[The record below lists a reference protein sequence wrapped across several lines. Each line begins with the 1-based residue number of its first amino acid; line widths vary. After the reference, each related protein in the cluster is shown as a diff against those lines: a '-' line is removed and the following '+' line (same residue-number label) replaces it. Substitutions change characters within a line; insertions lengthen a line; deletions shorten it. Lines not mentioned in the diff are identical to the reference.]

1 VPSAAAE
8 VSMAEVRRLAETPVK
23 TILQGTPVL
32 EVNDATY
39 QSLVLKSTRP
49 VIVVFYVNQD
59 QDSRNLA
66 TLMRYLSL
74 DFQQKITF
82 CIYEVAEKKPIP
94 SELLSRLRKTY
105 GLDKVPGTFFY
116 DNDKGKIEIEH
127 RDYGVPSIK
136 EYRAPK
142 MVLWKTYYEKITK
155 YIEKD
160 ILD

>member
-1 VPSAAAE
+1 
-8 VSMAEVRRLAETPVK
+8 MAEVRTLAQKPVRA
-23 TILQGTPVL
+23 ILEGAPVL
-32 EVNDATY
+32 KVNDATY
-39 QSLVLKSTRP
+39 QSLVFKSTRP

-59 QDSRNLA
+59 QDSQNLA
-66 TLMRYLSL
+66 TLMRYLSV

-82 CIYEVAEKKPIP
+82 CIYEVAEKKPVP
-94 SELLSRLRKTY
+94 SDLLPRLQKTY
-105 GLDKVPGTFFY
+105 SLNKVPGTFFY
-116 DNDKGKIEIEH
+116 DNDTGKIEIER